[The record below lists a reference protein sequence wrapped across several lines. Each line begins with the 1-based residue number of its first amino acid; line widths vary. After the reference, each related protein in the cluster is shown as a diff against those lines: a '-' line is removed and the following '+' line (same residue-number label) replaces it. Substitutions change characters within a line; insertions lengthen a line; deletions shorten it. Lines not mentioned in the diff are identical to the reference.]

1 MACKYNDD
9 VDEMPAN
16 MHTQRERERG
26 IESETERDVYRE
38 GTMSMPYALCIVV
51 AFFGCLPFTHL
62 SLD

>member
-16 MHTQRERERG
+16 MHTQRER
-26 IESETERDVYRE
+26 ETERDVYRE